1 MCCQRG
7 GKLQICLKTTINETG
22 CITNYLDG
30 TDRRGIGADV
40 RIIFTA
46 TVKCIPGNLN
56 TSFFLFFIASFLY
69 ELYEYKNI

>member
-1 MCCQRG
+1 MKQDA
-7 GKLQICLKTTINETG
+7 LQITWMAETEA
-22 CITNYLDG
+22 
-30 TDRRGIGADV
+30 GIGVDV

-46 TVKCIPGNLN
+46 KVKCIPGNLN